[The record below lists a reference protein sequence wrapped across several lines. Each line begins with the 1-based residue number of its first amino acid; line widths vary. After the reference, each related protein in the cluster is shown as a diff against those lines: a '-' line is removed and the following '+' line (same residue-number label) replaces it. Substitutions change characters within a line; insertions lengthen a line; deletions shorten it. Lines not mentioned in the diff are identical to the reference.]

1 MTRIENKSKRHPS
14 AKFAAGLAVSA
25 FLLLG
30 TFVAPASAENRS
42 GGSGDHP
49 TVIYADYYGQP
60 YYGYGQQQYY
70 RQPSYGYGY
79 GQRQYYRQPSYG
91 YGYGQQQYYRQP
103 SYSYGYGQ
111 QQYYRQP
118 SYGYGYGQ
126 QQYYRQPSNAGVGV
140 YLPGIGIRIQ

>member
-1 MTRIENKSKRHPS
+1 MTRIETKSKRHLS

-30 TFVAPASAENRS
+30 GLAAPASAENRS

-49 TVIYADYYGQP
+49 TVVYAD
-60 YYGYGQQQYY
+60 YYGYGQQQYYRPYSYGYGQPQYY

-79 GQRQYYRQPSYG
+79 GYGYGQPQYYRQPTYG
-91 YGYGQQQYYRQP
+91 YGYQQPYYRP
-103 SYSYGYGQ
+103 YNS
-111 QQYYRQP
+111 
-118 SYGYGYGQ
+118 
-126 QQYYRQPSNAGVGV
+126 GVGV

>member
-1 MTRIENKSKRHPS
+1 MTCIKTKSTRHLS
-14 AKFAAGLAVSA
+14 AKFVAGLAVSA
-25 FLLLG
+25 FIVLG

-42 GGSGDHP
+42 GGSGDRS
-49 TVIYADYYGQP
+49 TVIYADYYG
-60 YYGYGQQQYY
+60 
-70 RQPSYGYGY
+70 
-79 GQRQYYRQPSYG
+79 
-91 YGYGQQQYYRQP
+91 QP

-126 QQYYRQPSNAGVGV
+126 QQYYRQPSNSGVGI

>member
-1 MTRIENKSKRHPS
+1 MTRIEAKSKRHLS

-30 TFVAPASAENRS
+30 ALAAPASAENRS

-49 TVIYADYYGQP
+49 TVVYADY
-60 YYGYGQQQYY
+60 
-70 RQPSYGYGY
+70 
-79 GQRQYYRQPSYG
+79 

-111 QQYYRQP
+111 PQYYRQP
-118 SYGYGYGQ
+118 SYGYGYQ
-126 QQYYRQPSNAGVGV
+126 QQYYGQPYNSGVGV

>member
-1 MTRIENKSKRHPS
+1 MTRIETKSKRHLS

-30 TFVAPASAENRS
+30 TFVAPASAENRN
-42 GGSGDHP
+42 GGSGDHS
-49 TVIYADYYGQP
+49 TVIYADYYG
-60 YYGYGQQQYY
+60 YGQQ
-70 RQPSYGYGY
+70 
-79 GQRQYYRQPSYG
+79 QYYRQPSYG

-103 SYSYGYGQ
+103 SYGYGYGQQQYYRQPAYSYGYGQ

-126 QQYYRQPSNAGVGV
+126 QQYYRQPSNSGVGV